1 MKYGLR
7 TISVIFDSLVLR
19 VSVTYDTMGPMRD
32 AKKLEATISDIA
44 KATLQNERAVRRH
57 EESGAFD
64 LGDLLSV
71 SRYVVGKR
79 LLATGFDL
87 IGEVV
92 MTRTASLPT
101 PIIDAVDIN
110 LGPTPTATTPSH
122 RLPPQPD
129 VKIKSRP
136 LAIEGTVNDNMAA
149 MLAAIG
155 PAPETLSEINPELQQ
170 AIEVDEFIGLEK
182 MRSEGTEMTVEELAR
197 WSMLN
202 GTAVE
207 KRALR
212 KMRR

>member
-1 MKYGLR
+1 MEQMI
-7 TISVIFDSLVLR
+7 TVIFDTMDLT
-19 VSVTYDTMGPMRD
+19 VSVTYDTMGSMRD
-32 AKKLEATISDIA
+32 AKRLEATISDIA

-87 IGEVV
+87 IGDVV
-92 MTRTASLPT
+92 M
-101 PIIDAVDIN
+101 N
-110 LGPTPTATTPSH
+110 YTATAPSQFPLH
-122 RLPPQPD
+122 PQGPPPPNAETLPAEP
-129 VKIKSRP
+129 KAKSKP
-136 LAIEGTVNDNMAA
+136 LAITGPVNDKMAA
-149 MLAAIG
+149 MLASVG
-155 PAPETLSEINPELQQ
+155 PAPEAVEDIDQQ
-170 AIEVDEFIGLEK
+170 ALDVDEFIGLEK

-197 WSMLN
+197 WSMLK

-207 KRALR
+207 KRAFR